1 MVHNPIQSLKLRP
14 AQAAASVAFGAAV
27 ALSGYLWGP
36 AGFAWA
42 GTILA
47 LALSWAAAV
56 DIDRF
61 ILPDI
66 LTIGLAVLGLALAAM
81 QGVSLLLHHAAGATL
96 GYLALAGVAFA
107 YRRFRGREG
116 LGLGDAKLMAAAG
129 AWLGWAALPTV
140 LLAASIAGIAWMAAV
155 AVATRALS
163 PSRAV
168 AFGPF
173 IAASF
178 WLVWLLGPV
187 GGYPYATLAL

>member
-61 ILPDI
+61 ILPYI
-66 LTIGLAVLGLALAAM
+66 LTIGLAVLGLALAAT
-81 QGVSLLLHHAAGATL
+81 QGASLLLHHAAGATL

-116 LGLGDAKLMAAAG
+116 LGMGDAKLMAAAG
-129 AWLGWAALPTV
+129 AWLGARVYRVHNIGETRQTLDMVSAIKGTRPPKV
-140 LLAASIAGIAWMAAV
+140 ARRGLA
-155 AVATRALS
+155 
-163 PSRAV
+163 
-168 AFGPF
+168 
-173 IAASF
+173 
-178 WLVWLLGPV
+178 
-187 GGYPYATLAL
+187 